1 MDAGTQLRVDFEQE
15 RIKLDYE
22 FELKELELEVKFREI
37 IMGQGRRFVSY

>member
-22 FELKELELEVKFREI
+22 FELKELELEI